1 MGFVSFCAVI
11 KTQWVMTDYEFV
23 LPSLLSSR
31 NGPYS
36 ELPYLKSIK
45 FHRYLIIFT
54 GTYFFLQ

>member
-1 MGFVSFCAVI
+1 
-11 KTQWVMTDYEFV
+11 MTDYEFV

-36 ELPYLKSIK
+36 ELPYLKGIK